1 MKKTVF
7 LLMCSILLLSA
18 CGNAETAPSETES
31 IMESSAESQ
40 AESEN
45 AESSVEESDDEWDK
59 MHETEE
65 KIKEFVSRE
74 EYKNAEKDKKVEMA
88 LELMEELQNDGFIQH
103 YDYFEDNEMISYTHM
118 NGVLGGISF
127 HDFSEEIDGLA
138 MN

>member
-1 MKKTVF
+1 MKKIVF
-7 LLMCSILLLSA
+7 LLICSMLLLSA

-31 IMESSAESQ
+31 IMESSVESQ

-45 AESSVEESDDEWDK
+45 AESSLEESDDLWDK

-65 KIKEFVSRE
+65 KIKEFAGRE
-74 EYKNAEKDKKVEMA
+74 EYKNAEEDKKVEMA
-88 LELMEELQNDGFIQH
+88 LELMEELQNGGYIQR
-103 YDYFEDNEMISYTHM
+103 YDYFEDNEMISYTHL